1 MKVFSL
7 HEANALIPEVRAIL
21 IKLRATY
28 SGIVK
33 MQRDAQHAAQG
44 AEHGGGGMARGSR
57 YIILLEQLAA
67 GASKLDSLGVQI
79 KDYQRGLIDFPSWR
93 EGKIVLLCWQ
103 LGEGDEVGWW
113 HEIDAG
119 FAGRQPL

>member
-7 HEANALIPEVRAIL
+7 HEANALIPGIRPIL
-21 IKLRATY
+21 VKLRATY
-28 SGIVK
+28 SGILK
-33 MQRDAQHAAQG
+33 MQQQARQAAQG
-44 AEHGGGGMARGSR
+44 AEHGGGGMVRGGH
-57 YIILLEQLAA
+57 YINLLEQLAA
-67 GASKLDSLGVQI
+67 GAAKLESLGVQI

-113 HEIDAG
+113 HEIDGG

>member
-7 HEANALIPEVRAIL
+7 HEANALIPGIRPIL
-21 IKLRATY
+21 VKLRATY
-28 SGIVK
+28 SGILR
-33 MQRDAQHAAQG
+33 MQQQARQAAQG
-44 AEHGGGGMARGSR
+44 AEHGGGGMVGGAV
-57 YIILLEQLAA
+57 YINLLEKLAA
-67 GASKLDSLGVQI
+67 GASKLESLGVQI